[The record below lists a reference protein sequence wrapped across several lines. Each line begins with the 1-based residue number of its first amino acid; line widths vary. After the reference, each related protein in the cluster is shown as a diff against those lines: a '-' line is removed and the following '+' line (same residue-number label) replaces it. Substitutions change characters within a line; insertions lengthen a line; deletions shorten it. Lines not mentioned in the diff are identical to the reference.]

1 MQRRLRAVLA
11 PVILV
16 LLAFASAASAQAPAS
31 TAIPRT
37 ADGKPDFS
45 GIWQTLTTAS
55 WDIQD
60 HAAQEGVPGG
70 PGIVVGNELP
80 YQPAALARR
89 KQNSAQRATLDP
101 VAKCYLPGIPRLLY
115 MPYPFQIVQTPDQV
129 MQLFEFVHAVRLIFM
144 AGAHPPGPIDWWLG
158 DSRGRWEGDTLVVD
172 AVHFSDRTWFDAAG
186 NFHSEVMHLVERYTY
201 LGPDHMQY
209 DVRIDDPKVFTRP
222 WDMRVILYRRKEQN
236 AQLYDYEC
244 YAFDYERYYPYPQM
258 RSPQ

>member
-1 MQRRLRAVLA
+1 MQRRLSAVLVLVI
-11 PVILV
+11 PVL
-16 LLAFASAASAQAPAS
+16 FASAASAQTPAS
-31 TAIPRT
+31 GAIPRT
-37 ADGKPDFS
+37 PDGKPDFS
-45 GIWQTLTTAS
+45 GIWQALTTAS

-60 HAAQEGVPGG
+60 HAAQKGVPGG
-70 PGIVVGNELP
+70 PGIVVGNEIP
-80 YQPAALARR
+80 YQPSALER
-89 KQNSAQRATLDP
+89 KKQHYAQRATLDP

-144 AGAHPPGPIDWWLG
+144 TGAHPPGPIDWWLG

-186 NFHSEVMHLVERYTY
+186 NFHSEAMHLVERYTY
-201 LGPDHMQY
+201 LGPDHIQY
-209 DVRIDDPKVFTRP
+209 DVRIEDLKVFTRP
-222 WDMRVILYRRKEQN
+222 WDMRVVLYRRKEQN

-244 YAFDYERYYPYPQM
+244 YAFDYEKYYPYPQM